1 MNLCFVIYSPKIWW
15 NIYDIYYRLETVAD
29 NIMTKDPRMDV
40 DEAIKEEQT
49 NEEDIEEVKSCMVPM
64 I

>member
-1 MNLCFVIYSPKIWW
+1 MKYIW
-15 NIYDIYYRLETVAD
+15 YYRLETVAD

-49 NEEDIEEVKSCMVPM
+49 NEEDIEEVKSCMEPM

>member
-1 MNLCFVIYSPKIWW
+1 
-15 NIYDIYYRLETVAD
+15 
-29 NIMTKDPRMDV
+29 MTKDPRMDV